1 MSDWLA
7 VGDETGN
14 WDELHNPG
22 AFLGVALVM
31 GRIEDWQ
38 TALEERLDDQRIQ
51 DRLQAAPRHL
61 PPAHLP
67 PDYCKTP
74 NHHLMDVF
82 NYWQSQK
89 LAGDWFLAAPGDD
102 PLRQEVFATLRWL
115 AEHPRLITWG
125 LWFKGAALQREL
137 FRSGDQAVALGRA
150 YGLLAALALPFLNP
164 ADRLLVQPGLR
175 SERPNTLASTRG
187 TLTKDQNNGVARVH
201 GDTHSTISVLEDE
214 TQRHRDAWRGDGI
227 ARMEAG
233 TLDHLR
239 KRSKTL
245 KNTFLPNKALNAAA
259 DLGAGLLRLTC
270 QAGTRGIAL
279 RRDETW
285 RNVVF
290 HTLPEVTA

>member
-7 VGDETGN
+7 IGDETGN

-51 DRLQAAPRHL
+51 DRLQAPPRHL
-61 PPAHLP
+61 PP
-67 PDYCKTP
+67 DYGKTP

-89 LAGDWFLAAPGDD
+89 LAGDWSLAAPDDD

-164 ADRLLVQPGLR
+164 TDRLLVQPGLR
-175 SERPNTLASTRG
+175 SERPNAPAIQRAAIAN
-187 TLTKDQNNGVARVH
+187 DQTPGDARMH
-201 GDTHSTISVLEDE
+201 GDTRSTVSVLEDE
-214 TQRHRDAWRGDGI
+214 SQRHYDAWRGDKL
-227 ARMEAG
+227 ARVEAG

-239 KRSKTL
+239 SRYAPL
-245 KNTFLPNKALNAAA
+245 RQARLANGALNAIA
-259 DLGAGLLRLTC
+259 DLGAGLLRLAC
-270 QAGTRGIAL
+270 QPGTRGITL

-290 HTLPEVTA
+290 HALPEVTA